1 MSKRVPQSKRLQV
14 IQKWLNGRDDEEY
27 EVFPTK
33 TEGKYI
39 VRPRKEPLNKPPV
52 EPQSEPAATEPQE
65 EEPTVESTEEPPVK
79 PLPLALQRGSAL
91 QPKKITRTKSQAQS
105 PQIYSRSEVG
115 FANEAASTRCLRQ
128 AEDPTINIEIL
139 NQLKLL
145 GEEFKNERAKKE
157 QKKMI
162 KEVVQK
168 QMRKPYYQYTQP
180 QYIQEPNDIEE
191 PEEPAPP
198 PPQIQP
204 QPIRRRRNNIFSD
217 MC

>member
-39 VRPRKEPLNKPPV
+39 VRPRKEPLTKPAN
-52 EPQSEPAATEPQE
+52 EPISKPSSAEPTPEPQE
-65 EEPTVESTEEPPVK
+65 EEPTVERSDESPVVVQPTK
-79 PLPLALQRGSAL
+79 PL
-91 QPKKITRTKSQAQS
+91 PKKITRTKSQAQS

-115 FANEAASTRCLRQ
+115 FAN
-128 AEDPTINIEIL
+128 DPTINIEIL

-180 QYIQEPNDIEE
+180 QYIQEPNEIEE
-191 PEEPAPP
+191 PDEPAPP

>member
-39 VRPRKEPLNKPPV
+39 VRPRKEPLTKPAN
-52 EPQSEPAATEPQE
+52 EPISKQSSAEPTSEPQE
-65 EEPTVESTEEPPVK
+65 EEPTVERSDESPVVVQPTK
-79 PLPLALQRGSAL
+79 PL
-91 QPKKITRTKSQAQS
+91 PKKITRTKSQAQS
-105 PQIYSRSEVG
+105 PQIYSRSEVAY
-115 FANEAASTRCLRQ
+115 AN
-128 AEDPTINIEIL
+128 DPTINIEIL

-180 QYIQEPNDIEE
+180 QYIQEPNEIEE
-191 PEEPAPP
+191 PDEPAPP

-204 QPIRRRRNNIFSD
+204 QSIRRRRNNIFSD